1 VPTRPRATETE
12 KETLLIIIHY
22 KMKHFTRFLKKGM
35 VAVAALLMCA
45 PTLTVQA
52 QDVTISPT
60 TGTMLAA
67 LTQEGESGSAAG
79 NSSTWKHNQLPL
91 TLTVADFCNIT
102 SGGDIA
108 NPAGNMNVTNGNITI
123 CGGDNPDIYMAV
135 TLPKGFRFT
144 GYEITIINNLNNRS
158 ANGRTRSAQQKIFYE
173 TSDLSYLAATTDMD
187 YNNDDDFRNFS
198 AINTAI
204 GNNDA
209 HYLAV
214 ARSKSSNS
222 YVMRG
227 ANEDD
232 EANYYVISRTSLSE
246 ADMANHLYFRLSHAD
261 NAGVGISIKSAKF
274 YFSAEGNF
282 TETVSATPNTVF
294 EGGVNYAYA
303 PFATSKLDLGNV
315 SLDDNGHYTYKYYN
329 VQDMMANNVLFQ
341 EDAVSGGALPA
352 TPGEGGIFAVYND
365 SKYYYGL
372 KDNTYYV
379 ECPTEAETTS
389 GEMAP
394 IGFRIVDA
402 KINYNYGVPA
412 EGGITPIIQSYRQ
425 FYISADYSYRYRQSW
440 WDDYRTY
447 EGTIYL
453 TSEGTATEE
462 IDSRTLWFMDDEGY
476 IRCGNNGSI
485 YLGYSGNGGTPRLV
499 VTSKDNAAI
508 FTINSDNNITYSA
521 SGYTYYLQGQAYSQS
536 YTNHIRSFRFNNNNP
551 NQKAIRSEVD
561 SYAEIEVGSENV
573 SSFTPAP
580 YTLTVYDK
588 TGKRE
593 LETVRV
599 SEDNPSG
606 SIEIPE
612 LNNDAVKFAI
622 SGLEGADAKALITVD
637 VTMQAL
643 DPYIHSLSI
652 VCQEESGN
660 GRKLSQEFTATDFSV
675 RGGKFNF
682 YVPEDFT
689 LPCKFTF
696 ENLKSNY
703 GDNTYYGNT
712 ASKHYAR
719 YSLVKSPYWTE
730 NSDLYA
736 DSYDP
741 DYTYE
746 KKVYATVAG
755 NKEFKFN
762 NAADVAAGQ
771 AQYVVEY
778 PYTLE
783 NYARISGGQFVDQI
797 VPLGGE
803 TTAYLFTC
811 DETRYNIAPTSAT
824 QHRYYAFYQMDIT
837 LQKKEYE
844 AMYEWTKVYDNTC
857 YNKNDQDAE
866 GSMWGLTLKTTQAG
880 EGESD
885 YGYLTVQ
892 QIAEVIKN
900 GVGQP
905 NAPESKDQILYV
917 DGSKLLSI
925 VENELTNAQTGAVT
939 KHGLDEIKVGLGENV
954 LVYLPEGTTSNLDN
968 FAYKAGSGFKAG
980 GNIVLTDRK
989 PFFAPYDIQVDA
1001 ANYATYSRQITWPL
1015 NGKVAKATVILPF
1028 TLSVN
1033 AEGVHQNADD
1043 NCTFSLHQMQA
1054 DNCLSISEADATRPL
1069 NYFGNMTS
1077 TKVIATTE
1085 PNVPYMVQVTSAPS
1099 DENTSFVATQYGS
1112 LVKAST
1118 PSNNLYQGETGN
1130 GSIAGANYSFT
1141 NYGSYSGVKLDKSS
1155 NMNGYFYFA
1164 ANMLAS
1170 TNNLKPNLQ
1179 YLYVYPFRSYY
1190 DTQVSGNGS
1199 RNFMQMNIVFGKN
1212 ENSDQTGISTIEAAK
1227 GNANVYDLQG
1237 RRVENP
1243 TKGLYIVNGKKVMVK

>member
-1 VPTRPRATETE
+1 
-12 KETLLIIIHY
+12 
-22 KMKHFTRFLKKGM
+22 MKHFTRFLKKGM

-91 TLTVADFCNIT
+91 TLTVADFCNVT

-123 CGGDNPDIYMAV
+123 CGGNNPDIYMAV

-246 ADMANHLYFRLSHAD
+246 ADMTNHLYFRLSHAN

-394 IGFRIVDA
+394 IGFRIVGA
-402 KINYNYGVPA
+402 KVNYAYGKA
-412 EGGITPIIQSYRQ
+412 ENGEQPVYTEYDQFNLYATYR
-425 FYISADYSYRYRQSW
+425 DTRYYMGQGSGR
-440 WDDYRTY
+440 Y
-447 EGTIYL
+447 E
-453 TSEGTATEE
+453 TATP
-462 IDSRTLWFMDDEGY
+462 WFMDEEGY
-476 IRCGNNGSI
+476 VRCGTDGDYYLAVTTTGGWTTSYTYLTTTDKNSATKFKKNGA
-485 YLGYSGNGGTPRLV
+485 YLQVDGGTYNNYYVSYGAQNYNAYYWRLR
-499 VTSKDNAAI
+499 DN
-508 FTINSDNNITYSA
+508 TNNRPVIIEN
-521 SGYTYYLQGQAYSQS
+521 
-536 YTNHIRSFRFNNNNP
+536 TNT
-551 NQKAIRSEVD
+551 KARIQTGTTEVP
-561 SYAEIEVGSENV
+561 V
-573 SSFTPAP
+573 FTPAP

-588 TGKRE
+588 TGETE
-593 LETVRV
+593 LKTVSV

-719 YSLVKSPYWTE
+719 YSLVKSPYWTG

-746 KKVYATVAG
+746 EKVYATVAG

-762 NAADVAAGQ
+762 NAAEVAAGQ

-844 AMYEWTKVYDNTC
+844 AVYEWTKVYDNTC
-857 YNKNDQDAE
+857 YYKKVDNKDTDAE

-892 QIAEVIKN
+892 QIAEVIEN

-925 VENELTNAQTGAVT
+925 VENELTNAQTGTVT

-1054 DNCLSISEADATRPL
+1054 NNCLSISEEDANRPL

-1099 DENTSFVATQYGS
+1099 DKNTSFVATQYGS

-1130 GSIAGANYSFT
+1130 GSIAGAKCSFT

-1155 NMNGYFYFA
+1155 NTNGYFYFA

-1212 ENSDQTGISTIEAAK
+1212 EQGDQTGISTIEAAK